1 MDLSRAIS
9 TLLTLMVREETIWP
23 TIGQHILSTIAR
35 AFVIKM
41 LIVLLIII
49 TLVGLGKDTA
59 SFKQR
64 KLWAL
69 ENKAILTII
78 YNGYFLTDLK
88 VNLALMEHG
97 YISMKIVYCKRESYL
112 KLIKQFL
119 AVK

>member
-1 MDLSRAIS
+1 MINFFLKFNLMLSFSRYN
-9 TLLTLMVREETIWP
+9 
-23 TIGQHILSTIAR
+23 
-35 AFVIKM
+35 
-41 LIVLLIII
+41 
-49 TLVGLGKDTA
+49 LV
-59 SFKQR
+59 
-64 KLWAL
+64 L
-69 ENKAILTII
+69 ENKAILTIT